1 MELVYMSLIQFDA
14 FRSQNR
20 NLEYL
25 CMKEFKFDLNSEF
38 KTIVGMTL
46 EHFKEEVIL
55 KQFSP
60 CQ

>member
-1 MELVYMSLIQFDA
+1 MSLIQFDV
-14 FRSQNR
+14 FRSQSR

-38 KTIVGMTL
+38 KTIVGITL